1 MTITLNG
8 TTGIT
13 DVNGTAAAPAIT
25 GTDTDS
31 GMYFGTNIVA
41 LATNGTNAVY
51 VDASQNVGIGSTTI
65 GSTGVSL
72 AGAYNIGWV
81 QTAGESIPN
90 IFRQSSTAAPII
102 ASGYKYSATANGFA
116 SSYSSSWA
124 KTAISLGTTSG
135 VISFY
140 TDTAA
145 TVVAGTDV
153 TPTERMRIDSSGN
166 VGIGTTST
174 TPRFSV
180 VSTSGTYSGGI
191 RVNGVAS
198 GNANSGMYIV
208 GCQSTLKY
216 NWLIGSQFNLD
227 NAFEITPST
236 AVNGTTFSTPA
247 MAVDY
252 SGNLLVGTTS
262 GINSARVSFASNSAG
277 FPVLSAQVGANGSA
291 GLALYNSSG
300 TNVGNVIV
308 SASTTAYNTSSDY
321 RLKNTIAPMTG
332 ALAKVALLKP
342 CTYKWNADGSDGQG
356 FIAHELQEVVE
367 GCVTGAKD
375 AIDADGNPVHQGVD
389 TSFLVATLTAAIQ
402 EQQALITSL
411 TDRIA
416 ALEAR

>member
-31 GMYFGTNIVA
+31 GVYFGTNIVA

-65 GSTGVSL
+65 GSTGVTLPAS
-72 AGAYNIGWV
+72 YNIGWV

-102 ASGYKYSATANGFA
+102 ASGYKYSATAGGFA

-153 TPTERMRIDSSGN
+153 TPTERARIDS
-166 VGIGTTST
+166 
-174 TPRFSV
+174 
-180 VSTSGTYSGGI
+180 
-191 RVNGVAS
+191 
-198 GNANSGMYIV
+198 
-208 GCQSTLKY
+208 
-216 NWLIGSQFNLD
+216 
-227 NAFEITPST
+227 
-236 AVNGTTFSTPA
+236 
-247 MAVDY
+247 

-262 GINSARVSFASNSAG
+262 GAQRLRVEATASNAVFAYNNYSAVGTAALLVGKSDNNTTTSQIFVQFLQNSAG
-277 FPVLSAQVGANGSA
+277 TGSGQINANGASA
-291 GLALYNSSG
+291 AAFGSY
-300 TNVGNVIV
+300 
-308 SASTTAYNTSSDY
+308 SDS
-321 RLKNTIAPMTG
+321 RLKENIVELPSQLANIM
-332 ALAKVALLKP
+332 ALRPVEFN
-342 CTYKWNADGSDGQG
+342 YIESEGGGHQIG
-356 FIAHELQEVVE
+356 FIAQEVQTIYPDLIGE
-367 GCVTGAKD
+367 RE
-375 AIDADGNPVHQGVD
+375 DGM
-389 TSFLVATLTAAIQ
+389 LTLTDLNKNDARLVKAIQ

-411 TDRIA
+411 TARIA
-416 ALEAR
+416 ALEAK